1 MSKKLSKFKRNAIFF
16 VGISATLLPA
26 MASADWSIIEL
37 GNLGGVHTEAR
48 GINDFGQ
55 VVGSSYIA
63 GDLYSHA
70 FITGPNGIGM
80 TDLGTLG
87 GLNSEASSINNSGQV
102 AGTARIAGDL
112 YSHSHA
118 FITGTNG
125 MGMSD
130 LGTLGG
136 LYSGATSIND
146 SGQVVGGSYTS
157 DGSLRPFITGTN
169 GVGMTD
175 LGSLGGSY
183 SIAFDINN
191 SGQVVGYSS
200 TNNGNYHAFITGTN
214 GVDMTDL
221 GALKGYRNSFAQDI
235 NDSGQVTGM
244 SYSTSLDYSILY
256 YRSFIT
262 GPDGTNMTDLGTL
275 GGPVSNPTDINDLGQ
290 VVGTSRIDDNPNH
303 NHAFLYTDGGMI
315 DLSLLDSVIAAGW
328 IELIP
333 IDINNNGQIVGYGKL
348 ASDPSHL
355 QSFLLSFSFDTIFT
369 PNPVFIPPMPSD
381 ISLIPEPKIYAMLLT
396 GLSLLSFMARRRKDV

>member
-1 MSKKLSKFKRNAIFF
+1 MSKKLSKFKRIAIFL

-26 MASADWSIIEL
+26 MASAEWSIIEL
-37 GNLGGVHTEAR
+37 GNLGGVHTAAR
-48 GINDFGQ
+48 GINDSGQ
-55 VVGSSYIA
+55 VVGSSNIA

-70 FITGPNGIGM
+70 FITGPNGVGM

-87 GLNSEASSINNSGQV
+87 GLNSEASGINNSGQV

-112 YSHSHA
+112 YSHA

-125 MGMSD
+125 IGMSD

-157 DGSLRPFITGTN
+157 DGSYHPFITGTN

-175 LGSLGGSY
+175 LGSLGGSWG
-183 SIAFDINN
+183 IAFDINT

-200 TNNGNYHAFITGTN
+200 TNNNGNYRAFITGPN

-221 GALKGYRNSFAQDI
+221 GTLKGYRYSYAEDI

-244 SYSTSLDYSILY
+244 SYSTSLDHSTLY

-262 GPDGTNMTDLGTL
+262 GPDGTDMTDLGTL
-275 GGPVSNPTDINDLGQ
+275 GGPISHPTDINDFGQ
-290 VVGTSRIDDNPNH
+290 VIGTSRIDDNPDH

-315 DLSLLDSVIAAGW
+315 DLSLLDPVIAAGW

-348 ASDPSHL
+348 ASDPSHVH
-355 QSFLLSFSFDTIFT
+355 SFLLSFSFDTILT

-396 GLSLLSFMARRRKDV
+396 GLSLLSFMARRRKDI